1 VTALVTAIAVS
12 LLVVIAF
19 KLRQELQNLLLPA
32 LKVDQDT
39 AAAGWPIID
48 HPTLWTNPE
57 GRPCIN
63 LSIKN
68 QTLGPV
74 ERLTINV
81 KQFKNFRLDHVQHG
95 SAITLPM
102 RIEGAIDWPKA
113 SPSPSAH
120 LVLALDK
127 PLQTWRSAFIEI
139 NVRRPYPI
147 AEEKLLQHKFQ
158 VPDKPGQ

>member
-1 VTALVTAIAVS
+1 MTALVTAIAVS

-32 LKVDQDT
+32 LKVHQAT
-39 AAAGWPIID
+39 AAAGLPIIH
-48 HPTLWTNPE
+48 HPTLWANPE
-57 GRPCIN
+57 GRSCIN

-74 ERLTINV
+74 ERPTINV
-81 KQFKNFRLDHVQHG
+81 KQFKNFRLDRVQHG

-102 RIEGAIDWPKA
+102 KIEGAIDWPKA

-120 LVLALDK
+120 LVLALER
-127 PLQTWRSAFIEI
+127 PLQAWPMTRF
-139 NVRRPYPI
+139 PY
-147 AEEKLLQHKFQ
+147 ATF
-158 VPDKPGQ
+158 